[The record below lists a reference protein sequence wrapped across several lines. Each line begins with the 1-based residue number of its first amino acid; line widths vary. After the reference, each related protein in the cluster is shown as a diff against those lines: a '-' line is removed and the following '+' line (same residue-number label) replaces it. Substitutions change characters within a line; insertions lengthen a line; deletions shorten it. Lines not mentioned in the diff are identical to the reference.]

1 MEPNKQ
7 QERTGQASVLFIGN
21 DLMFQSKISSACRQA
36 GMSLGV
42 IRNPKVLGD
51 VSISGASI
59 SGASISGASISGAS
73 ISGASI
79 SGASISG
86 ASISGVSAGGSAD
99 EAEVPR
105 LIVVDL
111 GLANLDLAEV
121 LASGRQIWPT
131 TKWLGYGA
139 HVQADRLDSATEL
152 GLDVVLTRGQF
163 DRDMVR
169 VLGGFAGDGVAGA

>member
-7 QERTGQASVLFIGN
+7 QASTGQASVLFIGN

-42 IRNPKVLGD
+42 IRNPKVLGG

-59 SGASISGASISGAS
+59 SGDSISGDSISGDS
-73 ISGASI
+73 T
-79 SGASISG
+79 
-86 ASISGVSAGGSAD
+86 GGSAD
-99 EAEVPR
+99 EAGVPR
-105 LIVVDL
+105 FIVVDL

-169 VLGGFAGDGVAGA
+169 VLQGFAGEGFAGS

>member
-7 QERTGQASVLFIGN
+7 QASTGQASVLFIGN

-42 IRNPKVLGD
+42 IRNPKVLG
-51 VSISGASI
+51 GASI

-73 ISGASI
+73 ISGDST
-79 SGASISG
+79 
-86 ASISGVSAGGSAD
+86 GGSAD
-99 EAEVPR
+99 EAGVPR

-169 VLGGFAGDGVAGA
+169 VLQGFAGS

>member
-7 QERTGQASVLFIGN
+7 QASTGQASVLFIGN

-42 IRNPKVLGD
+42 IRNPKVLGGASISGT
-51 VSISGASI
+51 SISGASI
-59 SGASISGASISGAS
+59 SGDST
-73 ISGASI
+73 
-79 SGASISG
+79 
-86 ASISGVSAGGSAD
+86 GGSAD
-99 EAEVPR
+99 EAGVPR

-169 VLGGFAGDGVAGA
+169 VLQGFAGS

>member
-1 MEPNKQ
+1 MESSKP
-7 QERTGQASVLFIGN
+7 QESAGQAGVLFIGN
-21 DLMFQSKISSACRQA
+21 DLMFQSKISSACRQS

-42 IRNPKVLGD
+42 IRNPKVLGGA
-51 VSISGASI
+51 STSGASI
-59 SGASISGASISGAS
+59 SGT
-73 ISGASI
+73 
-79 SGASISG
+79 
-86 ASISGVSAGGSAD
+86 
-99 EAEVPR
+99 PR

-131 TKWLGYGA
+131 AKWLGYGA
-139 HVQADRLDSATEL
+139 HVQAERLDLATEL

-169 VLGGFAGDGVAGA
+169 VLQGFAE

>member
-7 QERTGQASVLFIGN
+7 QASTGQASVLFIGN

-42 IRNPKVLGD
+42 IRNPKVLG
-51 VSISGASI
+51 GASI
-59 SGASISGASISGAS
+59 SGASISGTAISGDS
-73 ISGASI
+73 T
-79 SGASISG
+79 
-86 ASISGVSAGGSAD
+86 GGSAD
-99 EAEVPR
+99 EAGVPR

-169 VLGGFAGDGVAGA
+169 VLQGFAGS

>member
-1 MEPNKQ
+1 MEPSKP
-7 QERTGQASVLFIGN
+7 QEGAGQAGVLFIGN
-21 DLMFQSKISSACRQA
+21 DLMFQSKISSACRQS

-42 IRNPKVLGD
+42 IRNPKDLG
-51 VSISGASI
+51 GASI
-59 SGASISGASISGAS
+59 SGA
-73 ISGASI
+73 
-79 SGASISG
+79 
-86 ASISGVSAGGSAD
+86 
-99 EAEVPR
+99 PR

-139 HVQADRLDSATEL
+139 HVQAERLDVATEL
-152 GLDVVLTRGQF
+152 GLDAVLTRGQF

-169 VLGGFAGDGVAGA
+169 VLQGFAE

>member
-7 QERTGQASVLFIGN
+7 QASTGQASVLFIGN

-59 SGASISGASISGAS
+59 SGDST
-73 ISGASI
+73 
-79 SGASISG
+79 
-86 ASISGVSAGGSAD
+86 GGSAD
-99 EAEVPR
+99 EAGVPR

-169 VLGGFAGDGVAGA
+169 VLQGFAGEGFASS

>member
-7 QERTGQASVLFIGN
+7 QASTGQASVLFIGN

-42 IRNPKVLGD
+42 IRNPKVLG
-51 VSISGASI
+51 GASI
-59 SGASISGASISGAS
+59 SGASISGDST
-73 ISGASI
+73 
-79 SGASISG
+79 
-86 ASISGVSAGGSAD
+86 GGSAD
-99 EAEVPR
+99 EAGVPR

-163 DRDMVR
+163 DRDMFR
-169 VLGGFAGDGVAGA
+169 VLQGFAGEGFAGS

>member
-7 QERTGQASVLFIGN
+7 QASTGQASVLFIGN

-42 IRNPKVLGD
+42 IRNPKVLGG

-59 SGASISGASISGAS
+59 SGDST
-73 ISGASI
+73 
-79 SGASISG
+79 
-86 ASISGVSAGGSAD
+86 GGSAD
-99 EAEVPR
+99 EAGVPR

-169 VLGGFAGDGVAGA
+169 VLQGFAGS

>member
-1 MEPNKQ
+1 MEPSKP
-7 QERTGQASVLFIGN
+7 QEGAGQASVLFIGN
-21 DLMFQSKISSACRQA
+21 DLMFQSKISSACRQS

-42 IRNPKVLGD
+42 IRNPKVLG
-51 VSISGASI
+51 GASI
-59 SGASISGASISGAS
+59 SGASISA
-73 ISGASI
+73 
-79 SGASISG
+79 
-86 ASISGVSAGGSAD
+86 AD
-99 EAEVPR
+99 EPGVPR

-169 VLGGFAGDGVAGA
+169 VLQGFAG

>member
-1 MEPNKQ
+1 MEPNKK

-59 SGASISGASISGAS
+59 SG
-73 ISGASI
+73 
-79 SGASISG
+79 
-86 ASISGVSAGGSAD
+86 SAD
-99 EAEVPR
+99 EAGVPR

-169 VLGGFAGDGVAGA
+169 VLEGFAGDGFAGA

>member
-1 MEPNKQ
+1 MEPNQQ
-7 QERTGQASVLFIGN
+7 QEGKEQEGAGQASVLFIGN

-42 IRNPKVLGD
+42 IRNPKVLG
-51 VSISGASI
+51 GASI
-59 SGASISGASISGAS
+59 SGASISGASISGDS
-73 ISGASI
+73 T
-79 SGASISG
+79 
-86 ASISGVSAGGSAD
+86 GGSAD
-99 EAEVPR
+99 EAGVPR

-169 VLGGFAGDGVAGA
+169 VLQGFAGEGFAGS

>member
-7 QERTGQASVLFIGN
+7 QASTGQASVLFIGN

-42 IRNPKVLGD
+42 IRNPKVLG
-51 VSISGASI
+51 GASI

-73 ISGASI
+73 ISGTSI
-79 SGASISG
+79 SGDST
-86 ASISGVSAGGSAD
+86 GGSAD
-99 EAEVPR
+99 EAGVPR

-169 VLGGFAGDGVAGA
+169 VLQGFAGS

>member
-1 MEPNKQ
+1 MEPSKP
-7 QERTGQASVLFIGN
+7 QEGAGQAGVLFIGN
-21 DLMFQSKISSACRQA
+21 DLMFQSKISSACRQS

-42 IRNPKVLGD
+42 IRNPKVLGGA
-51 VSISGASI
+51 STSGASI
-59 SGASISGASISGAS
+59 SGASISGT
-73 ISGASI
+73 
-79 SGASISG
+79 
-86 ASISGVSAGGSAD
+86 
-99 EAEVPR
+99 PR

-131 TKWLGYGA
+131 AKWLGYGA
-139 HVQADRLDSATEL
+139 HVQAERLDLATEL

-169 VLGGFAGDGVAGA
+169 VLQGFAE

>member
-1 MEPNKQ
+1 MEPSKP
-7 QERTGQASVLFIGN
+7 QESAGQAGVLFIGN
-21 DLMFQSKISSACRQA
+21 DLMFQSKISSACRQS

-42 IRNPKVLGD
+42 IRNPKDLG
-51 VSISGASI
+51 GASI
-59 SGASISGASISGAS
+59 SGASISGA
-73 ISGASI
+73 
-79 SGASISG
+79 
-86 ASISGVSAGGSAD
+86 
-99 EAEVPR
+99 PR

-131 TKWLGYGA
+131 AKWLGYGA
-139 HVQADRLDSATEL
+139 HVQADRLDVAKEL

-169 VLGGFAGDGVAGA
+169 VLQGFAE

>member
-1 MEPNKQ
+1 MEPSKQ
-7 QERTGQASVLFIGN
+7 QEGAGLPSVLFIGN
-21 DLMFQSKISSACRQA
+21 DLMFQSKISSACRQS

-42 IRNPKVLGD
+42 IRNPKVLG
-51 VSISGASI
+51 GASI
-59 SGASISGASISGAS
+59 S
-73 ISGASI
+73 
-79 SGASISG
+79 
-86 ASISGVSAGGSAD
+86 
-99 EAEVPR
+99 EVPR

-169 VLGGFAGDGVAGA
+169 VLQGFAG

>member
-7 QERTGQASVLFIGN
+7 QASTGQASVLFIGN

-42 IRNPKVLGD
+42 IRNPKVLG
-51 VSISGASI
+51 GASI
-59 SGASISGASISGAS
+59 SGDSISGTSISGDS
-73 ISGASI
+73 T
-79 SGASISG
+79 
-86 ASISGVSAGGSAD
+86 GGSAD
-99 EAEVPR
+99 EAGVPR

-169 VLGGFAGDGVAGA
+169 VLQGFAGEGFAGS

>member
-1 MEPNKQ
+1 MESSKP
-7 QERTGQASVLFIGN
+7 QESAGQAGVLFIGN
-21 DLMFQSKISSACRQA
+21 DLMFQSKISSACRQS

-42 IRNPKVLGD
+42 IRNPKDLGGA
-51 VSISGASI
+51 STSGASI
-59 SGASISGASISGAS
+59 SGT
-73 ISGASI
+73 
-79 SGASISG
+79 
-86 ASISGVSAGGSAD
+86 
-99 EAEVPR
+99 PR

-139 HVQADRLDSATEL
+139 HVQAERLDSATEL

-169 VLGGFAGDGVAGA
+169 VLQGFAE

>member
-1 MEPNKQ
+1 MEPSKP
-7 QERTGQASVLFIGN
+7 QEGAGQAGVLFIGN
-21 DLMFQSKISSACRQA
+21 DLMFQSKISSACRQS

-42 IRNPKVLGD
+42 IRNPKVLGGA
-51 VSISGASI
+51 STSGASI
-59 SGASISGASISGAS
+59 SGA
-73 ISGASI
+73 
-79 SGASISG
+79 
-86 ASISGVSAGGSAD
+86 
-99 EAEVPR
+99 PR

-139 HVQADRLDSATEL
+139 HVQAERLDVATEL
-152 GLDVVLTRGQF
+152 GLDAVLTRGQF

-169 VLGGFAGDGVAGA
+169 VLQGFAE

>member
-7 QERTGQASVLFIGN
+7 QASTGQASVLFIGN

-42 IRNPKVLGD
+42 IRNPKVLG
-51 VSISGASI
+51 GASI
-59 SGASISGASISGAS
+59 SGASISGASISGDS
-73 ISGASI
+73 T
-79 SGASISG
+79 
-86 ASISGVSAGGSAD
+86 GGSAD
-99 EAEVPR
+99 EAGVPR

-111 GLANLDLAEV
+111 GLENLDLAEV

-169 VLGGFAGDGVAGA
+169 VLQGFAGS

>member
-1 MEPNKQ
+1 MEPSKP
-7 QERTGQASVLFIGN
+7 QEGAGQAGVLFIGN
-21 DLMFQSKISSACRQA
+21 DLMFQSKISSACRQS

-42 IRNPKVLGD
+42 IRNPKDLG
-51 VSISGASI
+51 GASI
-59 SGASISGASISGAS
+59 SGAPISGA
-73 ISGASI
+73 
-79 SGASISG
+79 
-86 ASISGVSAGGSAD
+86 
-99 EAEVPR
+99 PR

-131 TKWLGYGA
+131 AKWLGYGA
-139 HVQADRLDSATEL
+139 HVQADRLDVAKEL

-169 VLGGFAGDGVAGA
+169 VLQAFAE

>member
-7 QERTGQASVLFIGN
+7 QASTGQASVLFIGN

-42 IRNPKVLGD
+42 IRNPKVLG
-51 VSISGASI
+51 GASI
-59 SGASISGASISGAS
+59 SGASISGTAISGDS
-73 ISGASI
+73 T
-79 SGASISG
+79 
-86 ASISGVSAGGSAD
+86 GGSAD
-99 EAEVPR
+99 EAGVPR

-169 VLGGFAGDGVAGA
+169 VLQGFAGEGFAGS

>member
-1 MEPNKQ
+1 
-7 QERTGQASVLFIGN
+7 
-21 DLMFQSKISSACRQA
+21 
-36 GMSLGV
+36 MSLGV
-42 IRNPKVLGD
+42 IRNPKDLG
-51 VSISGASI
+51 GASI
-59 SGASISGASISGAS
+59 SGASISGT
-73 ISGASI
+73 
-79 SGASISG
+79 
-86 ASISGVSAGGSAD
+86 
-99 EAEVPR
+99 PR

-139 HVQADRLDSATEL
+139 HVQAERLDLATEL

-169 VLGGFAGDGVAGA
+169 VLQGFAE

>member
-1 MEPNKQ
+1 MEPSKP
-7 QERTGQASVLFIGN
+7 QESAGQAGVLFIGN
-21 DLMFQSKISSACRQA
+21 DLMFQSKISSACRQS

-42 IRNPKVLGD
+42 IRNPKDLG
-51 VSISGASI
+51 GASI
-59 SGASISGASISGAS
+59 SGASISGT
-73 ISGASI
+73 
-79 SGASISG
+79 
-86 ASISGVSAGGSAD
+86 
-99 EAEVPR
+99 PR

-131 TKWLGYGA
+131 AKWLGYGA
-139 HVQADRLDSATEL
+139 HVQAERLDVAKEL

-169 VLGGFAGDGVAGA
+169 VLQAFTE

>member
-1 MEPNKQ
+1 MEPSKP
-7 QERTGQASVLFIGN
+7 QEGAGQAGVLFIGN
-21 DLMFQSKISSACRQA
+21 DLMFQSKISSACRQS

-42 IRNPKVLGD
+42 IRNPKDLG
-51 VSISGASI
+51 GASI
-59 SGASISGASISGAS
+59 SGASISGA
-73 ISGASI
+73 
-79 SGASISG
+79 
-86 ASISGVSAGGSAD
+86 
-99 EAEVPR
+99 PR

-139 HVQADRLDSATEL
+139 HVQAERLDLATEL

-169 VLGGFAGDGVAGA
+169 VLQGFAE

>member
-7 QERTGQASVLFIGN
+7 QASTGQASVLFIGN

-42 IRNPKVLGD
+42 IRNPKVLG
-51 VSISGASI
+51 GASI

-73 ISGASI
+73 ISGDST
-79 SGASISG
+79 
-86 ASISGVSAGGSAD
+86 GGSAD
-99 EAEVPR
+99 EAGVPR

-169 VLGGFAGDGVAGA
+169 VLQGFAGEGFAGS

>member
-7 QERTGQASVLFIGN
+7 QASTGQASVLFIGN

-42 IRNPKVLGD
+42 IRNPKVLG
-51 VSISGASI
+51 GASI
-59 SGASISGASISGAS
+59 SGASISGDST
-73 ISGASI
+73 
-79 SGASISG
+79 
-86 ASISGVSAGGSAD
+86 GGSAD
-99 EAEVPR
+99 EAGVPR

-169 VLGGFAGDGVAGA
+169 VLQGFAGS

>member
-7 QERTGQASVLFIGN
+7 QEGAGQASVLFIGN

-42 IRNPKVLGD
+42 IRNPKVLG
-51 VSISGASI
+51 GASI
-59 SGASISGASISGAS
+59 SGASISGTSISGTS
-73 ISGASI
+73 ISGDST
-79 SGASISG
+79 
-86 ASISGVSAGGSAD
+86 GGSAD
-99 EAEVPR
+99 EAGVPR

-169 VLGGFAGDGVAGA
+169 VLQGFAGS

>member
-1 MEPNKQ
+1 MEPSKP
-7 QERTGQASVLFIGN
+7 QESAGQAGVLFIGN
-21 DLMFQSKISSACRQA
+21 DLMFQSKISSACRQS

-42 IRNPKVLGD
+42 IRNPKDLG
-51 VSISGASI
+51 GASI
-59 SGASISGASISGAS
+59 SGA
-73 ISGASI
+73 
-79 SGASISG
+79 
-86 ASISGVSAGGSAD
+86 
-99 EAEVPR
+99 PR
-105 LIVVDL
+105 LILVDL

-139 HVQADRLDSATEL
+139 HVQAERLDLATEL

-169 VLGGFAGDGVAGA
+169 VLQGFAE

>member
-1 MEPNKQ
+1 MEPSKP
-7 QERTGQASVLFIGN
+7 QEGTGQASVLFIGN
-21 DLMFQSKISSACRQA
+21 DLMFQSKISSACRQL

-42 IRNPKVLGD
+42 IRNPKVLG
-51 VSISGASI
+51 GASI
-59 SGASISGASISGAS
+59 SGASISGT
-73 ISGASI
+73 
-79 SGASISG
+79 
-86 ASISGVSAGGSAD
+86 AD
-99 EAEVPR
+99 EPGVPR

-111 GLANLDLAEV
+111 GLANLDLADV

-169 VLGGFAGDGVAGA
+169 VLEGFAG

>member
-7 QERTGQASVLFIGN
+7 QASTGQASVLFIGN

-42 IRNPKVLGD
+42 IRNPKVLG
-51 VSISGASI
+51 GASI
-59 SGASISGASISGAS
+59 SGASISGASISGDS
-73 ISGASI
+73 T
-79 SGASISG
+79 
-86 ASISGVSAGGSAD
+86 GGSAD
-99 EAEVPR
+99 EAGVPR

-169 VLGGFAGDGVAGA
+169 VLQGFAGS

>member
-7 QERTGQASVLFIGN
+7 QASTGQASVLFIGN

-59 SGASISGASISGAS
+59 SGASISGASISGDS
-73 ISGASI
+73 T
-79 SGASISG
+79 
-86 ASISGVSAGGSAD
+86 GGSAD
-99 EAEVPR
+99 EAGVPR

-163 DRDMVR
+163 DRDMFR
-169 VLGGFAGDGVAGA
+169 VLQGFAGEGFAGS

>member
-7 QERTGQASVLFIGN
+7 QASTGQASVLFIGN

-42 IRNPKVLGD
+42 IRNPKVLG
-51 VSISGASI
+51 GASI
-59 SGASISGASISGAS
+59 SGASISGASISGTS
-73 ISGASI
+73 ISGDST
-79 SGASISG
+79 
-86 ASISGVSAGGSAD
+86 GGSAD
-99 EAEVPR
+99 EAGVPR

-169 VLGGFAGDGVAGA
+169 VLQGFAGEGFAGS

>member
-7 QERTGQASVLFIGN
+7 QASTGQASVLFIGN

-51 VSISGASI
+51 ASI
-59 SGASISGASISGAS
+59 SGASISGDST
-73 ISGASI
+73 
-79 SGASISG
+79 
-86 ASISGVSAGGSAD
+86 GGSAD
-99 EAEVPR
+99 EAGVPR

-169 VLGGFAGDGVAGA
+169 VLQGFAGEGFAGS

>member
-1 MEPNKQ
+1 MEPDKQ
-7 QERTGQASVLFIGN
+7 QEGKEQEGAGQASVLFIGN

-36 GMSLGV
+36 GMTLGV
-42 IRNPKVLGD
+42 IRNPKALGGA
-51 VSISGASI
+51 SINGASINGASINGASVSGASI
-59 SGASISGASISGAS
+59 SGK
-73 ISGASI
+73 
-79 SGASISG
+79 
-86 ASISGVSAGGSAD
+86 AD
-99 EAEVPR
+99 DPGVPR

-131 TKWLGYGA
+131 AKWLGYGA

-169 VLGGFAGDGVAGA
+169 VLQGFAGEGFAGS